1 MLHAADCNCS
11 SSRGGT
17 RCNCTACA
25 QWATEVQKYARKKR
39 ELFSVKKRGRQKI
52 KKYWLAQSADLPTA
66 RLAGLA
72 LVLWSKPKENTSP
85 RLRGDLQWRGGVA
98 TPSKFNMVALALGLF
113 FESVRLHFSICQLTV
128 VLWSTSKTNCQI
140 FELECER
147 ERRESGSERV

>member
-25 QWATEVQKYARKKR
+25 QWAAEVQKYARKKR

-85 RLRGDLQWRGGVA
+85 RLGGTYSGEGALQLPRNSIWWPSRWASSSSQFVKSAFFHLSADSSLVINVKNQLSNIRTRMRKRETERAGV
-98 TPSKFNMVALALGLF
+98 
-113 FESVRLHFSICQLTV
+113 
-128 VLWSTSKTNCQI
+128 
-140 FELECER
+140 
-147 ERRESGSERV
+147 

>member
-25 QWATEVQKYARKKR
+25 QWAAEVQKYARKKR

-72 LVLWSKPKENTSP
+72 RVLWSKPKENTSP

-113 FESVRLHFSICQLTV
+113 FESVRKVC
-128 VLWSTSKTNCQI
+128 I
-140 FELECER
+140 FPFVSWQQSCDQRQKPIVKYSNSNAKER
-147 ERRESGSERV
+147 DERAGV